1 MQITYLGH
9 SSFFLETLGKR
20 IVTDPYGGIGYPFPY
35 ISADVVTVSHSHYD
49 HCEVSAVGGSPV
61 ALCRAG
67 EYEFGGIKISAYP
80 SFHDDAHGAKRG
92 ANLIFRFEAE
102 GLAVCHLGDIGEPCT
117 PDLLK
122 KVGKA
127 DILLVPVGGN
137 YTVDA
142 AGAAEYVRR
151 ISPAVVIPMHYKTP
165 GLRIDIGGVDAFLAL
180 FSGER
185 EIVHAGACVSF
196 GREELE
202 KLNKKIIVMERI
214 EA

>member
-20 IVTDPYGGIGYPFPY
+20 IVTDPFGGIGYPFPHV
-35 ISADVVTVSHSHYD
+35 SADAVTVSHGHYD
-49 HCEVSAVGGSPV
+49 HCEVGAVGGAPAVFRS
-61 ALCRAG
+61 AG
-67 EYEFGGIKISAYP
+67 EYELGGIRISAYP
-80 SFHDDAHGAKRG
+80 SFHDDVHGAKRG

-102 GLAVCHLGDIGEPCT
+102 GVTVCHLGDIGEPCT
-117 PDLLK
+117 PGQLQ

-151 ISPAVVIPMHYKTP
+151 IAPAVVIPMHYKTP
-165 GLRIDIGGVDAFLAL
+165 GLQIDIGGVDAFLSL
-180 FSGER
+180 FAGER
-185 EIVHAGACVSF
+185 EVVRVGARISF

-214 EA
+214 